1 MNGFLLIDKHEGITS
16 ANVVNRVKRLLQVKK
31 AGHSG
36 TLDPLAT
43 GLLVVCLGKA
53 TRLAQFLSEAG
64 KSYDAQIMLGAT
76 STTYDR
82 DGEITPVEPA
92 TIPDAAKVSSTVA
105 RFVGDIKQTA
115 PLYSA
120 LKHKGKPL
128 YDYARKNEP
137 VELKVRDINIES
149 IRVVSYTYPVLT
161 ISVRCSSGTYI
172 RSLAHDIGN
181 ILACG
186 GYIHSLR
193 RTSIGGLDVGS
204 AILMADLELVTK
216 EHESAPEHLLTD
228 HRFVRSFGSIERIL
242 NLPIIYV
249 SAERENFVDRGVPI
263 RAVDVVNMDKRIRPR
278 DLVALRNADERL
290 LAVGR
295 ALYGSDKLQGMAD
308 ETVVEYVRVM

>member
-1 MNGFLLIDKHEGITS
+1 MNGFLLIDKHEGISS
-16 ANVVNRVKRLLQVKK
+16 AHVVNRVKRLLQVKK

-64 KSYDAQIMLGAT
+64 KTYEAQIMFGAT
-76 STTYDR
+76 SKTYDR
-82 DGEITPVEPA
+82 DGDIIATVNPPVPTAAEV
-92 TIPDAAKVSSTVA
+92 DAAVS
-105 RFVGDIKQTA
+105 RYVGDIEQTA

-128 YDYARKNEP
+128 YDYARKNIP
-137 VELKVRDINIES
+137 VELKVREVRIDS
-149 IRVVSYTYPVLT
+149 IRVTSYSYPILSIT
-161 ISVRCSSGTYI
+161 VRCSSGTYI
-172 RSLAHDIGN
+172 RSLAHDIGRD
-181 ILACG
+181 LGCG

-193 RTSIGGLDVGS
+193 RTSIGGLDIAS
-204 AILMADLELVTK
+204 SILMADLELVAK
-216 EHESAPEHLLTD
+216 EHEANTSNLLTD
-228 HRFVRSFGSIERIL
+228 ERFVRSFGSIERVL

-249 SAERENFVDRGVPI
+249 SAERENFIDRGVPI
-263 RAVDVVNMDKRIRPR
+263 RAIDVVNMDKRIRPQ
-278 DLVALRNADERL
+278 DLVALRNADNRL

-295 ALYGSDKLQGMAD
+295 ALYGSDTLRSMAD

>member
-1 MNGFLLIDKHEGITS
+1 MNGFLLVDKHEGITS
-16 ANVVNRVKRLLQVKK
+16 AHAVNRVKRLLKVSK

-53 TRLAQFLSEAG
+53 TRLAQFLSESS
-64 KSYDAQIMLGAT
+64 KSYDAQIMLGGI

-82 DGEITPVEPA
+82 NGEITPVDQAPMPHLDAVEA
-92 TIPDAAKVSSTVA
+92 AVGKFIGTIEQ
-105 RFVGDIKQTA
+105 RA

-128 YDYARKNEP
+128 YEYARKNIP
-137 VELKVRDINIES
+137 VELKVRTIHIDS
-149 IRVVSYTYPVLT
+149 IRIVSYSYPVLT

-172 RSLAHDIGN
+172 RSLAHDIGE
-181 ILACG
+181 LLGCG

-193 RTSIGGLDVGS
+193 RTGIGGLDVAN
-204 AILMADLELVTK
+204 AILMADLELAAK
-216 EHESAPEHLLTD
+216 QHEADPAGLLND
-228 HRFVRSFGSIERIL
+228 EKFVRSFGSIERVL

-263 RAVDVVNMDKRIRPR
+263 RGLDVINMDIRIRPR
-278 DLVALRNADERL
+278 DLVALRNADDRL

-295 ALYGSDKLQGMAD
+295 ALYGSDTLRGMAD

>member
-1 MNGFLLIDKHEGITS
+1 MNGFLLIDKHEGISS
-16 ANVVNRVKRLLQVKK
+16 AHAVNRVKRLLKVSK

-53 TRLAQFLSEAG
+53 TRLAQFLSEAS
-64 KSYDAQIMLGAT
+64 KSYEAQIMLGGK

-82 DGEITPVEPA
+82 DGEITPVEQAPVPTLESVQA
-92 TIPDAAKVSSTVA
+92 EAAK
-105 RFVGDIKQTA
+105 FVGTFEQRA

-128 YDYARKNEP
+128 YAYARKNIP
-137 VELKVRDINIES
+137 VELKVRSVHIDSLRI
-149 IRVVSYTYPVLT
+149 VSYSYPLLN

-172 RSLAHDIGN
+172 RSLAHDIGE
-181 ILACG
+181 LLGCG
-186 GYIHSLR
+186 GYIYGLR
-193 RTSIGGLDVGS
+193 RTSIGGLDVAN
-204 AILMADLELVTK
+204 AILMADLELAAK
-216 EHESAPEHLLTD
+216 QHEADTAALLTD
-228 HRFVRSFGSIERIL
+228 ERFVRSFGSIERVL

-263 RAVDVVNMDKRIRPR
+263 RGLDVINMDIRIRPR
-278 DLVALRNADERL
+278 DLVALRNADNRL

-295 ALYGSDKLQGMAD
+295 ALYGSDTLRGMAD

>member
-1 MNGFLLIDKHEGITS
+1 MNGFLLIDKHEGISS
-16 ANVVNRVKRLLQVKK
+16 AHVVNRVKRLLQIKK

-64 KSYDAQIMLGAT
+64 KTYEAQIMLGAT
-76 STTYDR
+76 SKTYDR
-82 DGEITPVEPA
+82 DGDIIPTANAPVPTPAQVE
-92 TIPDAAKVSSTVA
+92 AAVN
-105 RFVGDIKQTA
+105 RYVGDIQQTA

-128 YDYARKNEP
+128 YDYARKNIP
-137 VELKVRDINIES
+137 VELKTREVHIDS
-149 IRVVSYTYPVLT
+149 IRVTSYSYPILGIT
-161 ISVRCSSGTYI
+161 VRCSSGTYI
-172 RSLAHDIGN
+172 RSLAHDIGQD
-181 ILACG
+181 LGCG

-193 RTSIGGLDVGS
+193 RTSIGGLDVAS
-204 AILMADLELVTK
+204 SLLMADLELIVK
-216 EHESAPEHLLTD
+216 EHEDDLTQLITND
-228 HRFVRSFGSIERIL
+228 QFIRSFGSIERVL

-263 RAVDVVNMDKRIRPR
+263 RAIDVVNMDIKIRPR
-278 DLVALRNADERL
+278 DLVALRNADNRL

-295 ALYGSDKLQGMAD
+295 ALYGSDTLRGMAD

>member
-1 MNGFLLIDKHEGITS
+1 MNGFLLVDKHEGITS
-16 ANVVNRVKRLLQVKK
+16 AHAVNRVKRLLKVSK

-53 TRLAQFLSEAG
+53 TRLAQFLSESN
-64 KSYDAQIMLGAT
+64 KSYDAQIMLGAS

-82 DGEITPVEPA
+82 DGEITPIETAPVPSLEQVEE
-92 TIPDAAKVSSTVA
+92 TVA
-105 RFVGDIKQTA
+105 KFVGTIDQRA

-128 YDYARKNEP
+128 YSYARKGIP
-137 VELKVRDINIES
+137 VELKTRSIHIES
-149 IRVVSYTYPVLT
+149 LRIVGYSYPILN

-172 RSLAHDIGN
+172 RSLAQDIGE
-181 ILACG
+181 LLGCG
-186 GYIHSLR
+186 GYIYGLR
-193 RTSIGGLDVGS
+193 RTSIGGLDVS
-204 AILMADLELVTK
+204 NAILMADLELAAK
-216 EHESAPEHLLTD
+216 QHEADTNGLLTD
-228 HRFVRSFGSIERIL
+228 ERFVRSFGSIERVL

-263 RAVDVVNMDKRIRPR
+263 RGLDVVNMDIRIRPR
-278 DLVALRNADERL
+278 DLVALRNADNRL

-295 ALYGSDKLQGMAD
+295 ALYGSDTLRGMAD

>member
-16 ANVVNRVKRLLQVKK
+16 AHAVNRVKRLLKVSK

-43 GLLVVCLGKA
+43 GLLVICLGKA
-53 TRLAQFLSEAG
+53 TRLAQFLSESN
-64 KSYDAQIMLGAT
+64 KSYEAQIMLGAT

-82 DGEITPVEPA
+82 DGEITPTEGASVPNRAAVEA
-92 TIPDAAKVSSTVA
+92 VVAKFIGTVEQ
-105 RFVGDIKQTA
+105 RA

-128 YDYARKNEP
+128 YSYARKNIP
-137 VELKVRDINIES
+137 VELKTRNVQIES
-149 IRVVSYTYPVLT
+149 LRVISYSYPILN

-172 RSLAHDIGN
+172 RSVAQDVGELLG
-181 ILACG
+181 CG
-186 GYIHSLR
+186 GYIYGLR
-193 RTSIGGLDVGS
+193 RTSIGGLDV
-204 AILMADLELVTK
+204 ANAVLMADLELVAMQ
-216 EHESAPEHLLTD
+216 HESDTSGLLTD
-228 HRFVRSFGSIERIL
+228 ERFVRSFGSIERVL

-263 RAVDVVNMDKRIRPR
+263 RGLDVVNMDIRIRPR
-278 DLVALRNADERL
+278 DLVALRNADNRL

-295 ALYGSDKLQGMAD
+295 ALYGSDTLRGMAD